1 MNIYLFIYFLDIII
15 IIIIFRNSVLSI
27 LKLSGFLIYYKFIIK
42 NKSTKKKS
50 VVLK

>member
-1 MNIYLFIYFLDIII
+1 MNIYLFINFLDII

-42 NKSTKKKS
+42 KINKKKKS